1 MLKKTLSNLGHI
13 ALMLVLGF
21 TIYYYFLSPN
31 LLNSKNTSS
40 EFNALS
46 TQSIFAAKLPNENGM
61 TQNLSHYKGKIIV
74 LNFWATWCPPCREE
88 MPELSEL
95 NIEYKNRNV
104 VVLGIAV
111 DELGLVK
118 EFSNSTPVSYQ
129 LLVAENDG
137 MALGENLGN
146 NKGVLPY
153 TVIINQEGKVVN
165 TFFGRINKSLL
176 LTTLS
181 TLFPH

>member
-1 MLKKTLSNLGHI
+1 
-13 ALMLVLGF
+13 
-21 TIYYYFLSPN
+21 
-31 LLNSKNTSS
+31 
-40 EFNALS
+40 
-46 TQSIFAAKLPNENGM
+46 
-61 TQNLSHYKGKIIV
+61 
-74 LNFWATWCPPCREE
+74 